1 MDVIH
6 ILGKHLHRL
15 HLIIRKT
22 RCTLGCTHITSCCEL
37 RLLANV
43 LWYPSLLGDVVVGIV
58 ADSMDIGEAMSWEG
72 DAERERR
79 ASE

>member
-1 MDVIH
+1 MY
-6 ILGKHLHRL
+6 
-15 HLIIRKT
+15 
-22 RCTLGCTHITSCCEL
+22 TLGCTHITSCCEL
-37 RLLANV
+37 RLLAKV

-58 ADSMDIGEAMSWEG
+58 ADSMDIGEAISWEG